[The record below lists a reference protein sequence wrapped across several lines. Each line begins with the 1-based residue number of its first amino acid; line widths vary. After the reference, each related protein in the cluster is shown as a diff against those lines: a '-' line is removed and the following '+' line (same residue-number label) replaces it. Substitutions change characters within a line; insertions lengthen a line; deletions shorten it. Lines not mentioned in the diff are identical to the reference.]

1 MLTEQQKNTIDF
13 IYDCPL
19 KIAHAVG
26 FDLLTELHAEHIRA
40 LVFGVED
47 RTDLWHRGSYKTT
60 DVSLSFALYMVLFP
74 NKNIIFMRKT
84 DTDVSEVITQVA
96 KILRS
101 DYLQGLSYQL
111 YGRYFKLVRENKSEI
126 ITDLFDS
133 NRGVSQLLGLGI
145 GASLTGKHA
154 DWIHTDDIVNL
165 KDRVSRAERER
176 TKLVYQ
182 ELQNIKNRNGRITN
196 TGTKWHKEDAIE
208 MMPNPHI
215 VDCYT
220 SGLIS
225 KEQLEK
231 IRNSMTPTLFS
242 ANYELKHIADENAL
256 FKDAPKFFNDKNLLA
271 EGIGH
276 IDASYGG
283 EDGSAFTLGR
293 KIGNNYYL
301 YGKLKQ
307 THIDNCLN
315 EFISLTKAFRCG
327 SIYCEKNAD
336 KGYLQ
341 KEIVN
346 KGHIA
351 LTYNEK
357 ENKFIKISS
366 FLKMNWNNVYFYEDT
381 DAEYISQIM
390 DYSENASHDDA
401 PDSASCVIRKL
412 NNTLIIG

>member
-1 MLTEQQKNTIDF
+1 MLSEEQKKYIRFLKDKPYLIGIKCGFVDF
-13 IYDCPL
+13 TKLHNEWLKLMIYSKKDITL
-19 KIAHAVG
+19 QA
-26 FDLLTELHAEHIRA
+26 
-40 LVFGVED
+40 
-47 RTDLWHRGSYKTT
+47 HRGSFKSSCLSVAIALHMILYPTKTI
-60 DVSLSFALYMVLFP
+60 LF
-74 NKNIIFMRKT
+74 FRKT
-84 DTDVSEVITQVA
+84 DSDVKESIRQTA
-96 KILRS
+96 KILQS
-101 DYLQGLSYQL
+101 EYI
-111 YGRYFKLVRENKSEI
+111 RYIVYKIYNMNLEI
-126 ITDLFDS
+126 DS
-133 NRGVSQLLGLGI
+133 NQNSISTNLYTTPKGSPQLLGLGI
-145 GASLTGKHA
+145 RSSITGKHA
-154 DWIHTDDIVNL
+154 DLIITDDIINL
-165 KDRVSRAERER
+165 TDRISKAERES
-176 TKLVYQ
+176 TKMAYQ
-182 ELQNIKNRNGRITN
+182 ELINIKNRNGRMLNI
-196 TGTKWHKEDAIE
+196 GTPWHKDDAFSI
-208 MMPNPHI
+208 MPEPQKY
-215 VDCYT
+215 DCYST
-220 SGLIS
+220 GLIS

-327 SIYCEKNAD
+327 TIYCEKNAD

-351 LTYNEK
+351 LTYNET